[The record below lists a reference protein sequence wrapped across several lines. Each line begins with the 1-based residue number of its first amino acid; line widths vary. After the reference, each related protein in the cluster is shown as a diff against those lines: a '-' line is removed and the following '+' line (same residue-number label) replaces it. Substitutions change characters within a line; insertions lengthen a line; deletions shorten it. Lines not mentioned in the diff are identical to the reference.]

1 MSSNKN
7 IMNKNTRGFFPYSW
21 MDVRYEDSSIDMV
34 KLSPE
39 TVSLT
44 KLDDLTDNYVSELSK
59 LVIDYQDSKKQKKM
73 KKKDKMKVE
82 NFLSQKKK
90 IEEDDLMSLDKL
102 GISYQPST
110 DLGKMVKLMEILKK
124 VHLAMNTEQGLIIS
138 LRLMEEPFN
147 SLVKKEEFKK
157 KYQRHLN
164 WLEKQVKETD
174 MIKYQLVTKHEM
186 LPPLN
191 EKGFNNLDDWQ
202 KETIRD
208 MRENKSL
215 ILSIPT
221 SGGKTYLSA
230 YLTKLGSVLFIAP
243 SVPLARQ
250 VAAYL
255 TRVVGEAVPFMTN
268 TYRSKFYHNEMI
280 DMLKKSKYVVSTP
293 ETYLDFLPEIGLFNQ
308 ENPSLVLDEIHM
320 MGSQEGDAMETI
332 AILNSKIRLVGL
344 SATISNP
351 EDLIEWRKSMKQDL
365 KMISSKKRFFNI
377 QTAFWDDMKKEV
389 TNINPLALISY
400 EDFEN
405 GMILKKEM
413 KPTSPDVYQLYET
426 IIKYIPEKEL
436 DNLVINEYFKRAYNE
451 RINLNDVLE
460 YYYLLIKILV
470 EKNKTEPELI
480 KKILAEFKPLHLK
493 EDNTNLVDL
502 VLALKEQND
511 LPTLVFQRNTY
522 SLMRLAKK
530 FLKEIDER
538 EDKDFPD
545 RLKEHE
551 KQEKE
556 AKQRQKEM
564 EKMGLL
570 DESKNDEKL
579 IKMKEKADLELIH
592 VSHHQKPTE
601 KYHFNSSMTSE
612 NDILTYNEDL
622 KYCFAPDGDYM
633 HPIIHALWRGIG
645 IYAEGLPED
654 YLILVQHLA
663 NQKKLGIVLSDKS
676 MTFGVSMPF
685 RNVVIYRDLEV
696 IDDLNPL
703 LFKQMEGRAGRRG
716 QDTKGSVVFAGY
728 SFERIKELTVSMI
741 PEVKGQESIENI
753 YLPIGQKLAELCE
766 NEVDFKKVFQYNLSY
781 QQSKENYSD
790 EEINQQWSDLTKVWE
805 SWASK
810 AMLENDKERLKLLWQ
825 SRTYGCDGIAMYHL
839 IDTLE
844 KHFVGGDIAEKRQ
857 VEAGNILAY
866 FIQNHSYEREFD
878 KLELPNHLEKWKPI
892 RDALIEAGI
901 PLLEEEKLDGRI
913 FRSLKENRLVPCD
926 NDKEYELVRTR
937 FTKFANSFR
946 ILQNYCYYSNRVT
959 VTRILGKL
967 FTRCKWILY
976 GSSPLKSF

>member
-1 MSSNKN
+1 MSSNKK
-7 IMNKNTRGFFPYSW
+7 IVNKNTRGFFPYSW
-21 MDVRYEDSSIDMV
+21 MDVRYEDSSVDMV

-44 KLDDLTDNYVSELSK
+44 KLDDLTDNHIPEIYR
-59 LVIDYQDSKKQKKM
+59 LVDEYQNLKSQKKM

-82 NFLSQKKK
+82 NFLSQKRRMENEDISSLTK
-90 IEEDDLMSLDKL
+90 I
-102 GISYQPST
+102 GVSYQPT
-110 DLGKMVKLMEILKK
+110 TKIGKMTKLMDVLKK
-124 VHLAMNTEQGLIIS
+124 VHLSMNKEQALIIS
-138 LRLMEEPFN
+138 LRLMEEPYLTFSN
-147 SLVKKEEFKK
+147 DSRFKT
-157 KYQRHLN
+157 KYQRHLE
-164 WLEKQVKETD
+164 WLDKVVKEID
-174 MIKYQLVTKHEM
+174 MVEYQLYTKHEM

-191 EKGFNNLDDWQ
+191 EKGFNKLDTWQ
-202 KETIRD
+202 KDTIKD
-208 MRENKSL
+208 MRNNNSL

-255 TRVVGEAVPFMTN
+255 TRVVGKSVPFMTN
-268 TYRSKFYHNEMI
+268 TYRSKYYHNDMI
-280 DMLKKSKYVVSTP
+280 ELLKNSKYVVSTP
-293 ETYLDFLPEIGLFNQ
+293 ESYLDFIPEIGLFNQ

-351 EDLIEWRKSMKQDL
+351 EDLIEWRKKMSQDL

-377 QTAFWDDMKKEV
+377 QTSYWDESKKSIE
-389 TNINPLALISY
+389 NINPLALISY
-400 EDFEN
+400 EDFIT
-405 GMILKKEM
+405 GDILKKEM
-413 KPTSPDVYQLYET
+413 KPTSPDVYQLYQT
-426 IIKYIPEKEL
+426 IIKFINEEEL
-436 DNLVINEYFKRAYNE
+436 EELVINKFFEKASHE
-451 RINLNDVLE
+451 RINLNEVLE
-460 YYYLLIKILV
+460 YYYLLINFMV
-470 EKNKTEPELI
+470 EKNKTNPQVI
-480 KKILAEFKPLHLK
+480 KDILSEFKPLHLT
-493 EDNTNLVDL
+493 EENTNLVDL
-502 VLALKEQND
+502 VLSLKEQND

-530 FLKEIDER
+530 FIKELDQR
-538 EDKDFPD
+538 EESEFPD
-545 RLKEHE
+545 KLKDHE
-551 KQEKE
+551 KLEKE
-556 AKQRQKEM
+556 AKNRQKEM
-564 EKMGLL
+564 EKLGLL
-570 DESKNDEKL
+570 DTSLKDDKL
-579 IKMKEKADLELIH
+579 NKMKDSMDMELIH
-592 VSHHQKPTE
+592 VSHHQKPSE
-601 KYHFNSSMTSE
+601 KYHFNSTMTSE

-622 KYCFAPDGDYM
+622 KFCFAPNGDYM
-633 HPIIHALWRGIG
+633 HPVIHALWRGIG

-728 SFERIKELTVSMI
+728 GFDRIKELTVSMI
-741 PEVKGQESIENI
+741 PAVQGQESIENI
-753 YLPIGQKLAELCE
+753 YLPIGHKLAQVCE
-766 NEVDFKKVFQYNLSY
+766 NEVDFKQVFKYNLSY
-781 QQSKENYSD
+781 QQSKVNYT
-790 EEINQQWSDLTKVWE
+790 ETEIDQQWADLIKVWE

-810 AMLENDKERLKLLWQ
+810 AMVDEDKERLKFLWQ

-839 IDTLE
+839 IDSLE
-844 KHFVGGDIAEKRQ
+844 KHFAGGDISEKRQ
-857 VEAGNILAY
+857 VEIGNILTY
-866 FIQNHSYEREFD
+866 FIQNNSYDRESD
-878 KLELPNHLEKWKPI
+878 KLELPSHLDKWQSI
-892 RDALIEAGI
+892 REGLIEAGI
-901 PLLEEEKLDGRI
+901 PLIEESKLDGRI
-913 FRSLKENRLVPCD
+913 FRSLKENRLVPCAD
-926 NDKEYELVRTR
+926 DKEYELVRTR

-959 VTRILGKL
+959 IARILGKL

-976 GSSPLKSF
+976 GSSPLKNF